1 MVIKGIRSVSLGFV
15 KAFLIESGNK
25 LVLVDTGSKPDD
37 SQIILGQVKNLG
49 KGPKDVELCI
59 ITHRHGDHVGSLKAL
74 KDACGFKVASYKD
87 EAQSIETATGVAVDL
102 KLNDKERLPQA
113 GGIVAIHIP
122 GHTQGN
128 ISLYLPEKK
137 VVVAGD
143 TIFADDQS
151 NLACPPAK
159 YCEDVDM
166 AAKEIKRLLDLDFDA
181 LFVAHGKDVPDGA
194 KAKVRALVSGKK

>member
-1 MVIKGIRSVSLGFV
+1 MVKGIYPVSLGFV

-37 SQIILGQVKNLG
+37 SQIILSQVKSLG
-49 KGPKDVELCI
+49 KEPKDIELCV

-74 KDACGFKVASYKD
+74 KDACGFKIASHID
-87 EAQSIETATGVAVDL
+87 EAESITTATRVAVDL
-102 KLNDKERLPQA
+102 KLKDKERLPQA
-113 GGIVAIHIP
+113 EGIIAVHVP
-122 GHTQGN
+122 GHTKGN
-128 ISLYLPEKK
+128 IALYLPEKK
-137 VVVAGD
+137 TVVAGD

-151 NLACPPAK
+151 NLACPPTK

-166 AAKEIKRLLDLDFDA
+166 AAKEIRKLLDLDFDA

-194 KAKVRALVSGKK
+194 KAKVKALVSGKK